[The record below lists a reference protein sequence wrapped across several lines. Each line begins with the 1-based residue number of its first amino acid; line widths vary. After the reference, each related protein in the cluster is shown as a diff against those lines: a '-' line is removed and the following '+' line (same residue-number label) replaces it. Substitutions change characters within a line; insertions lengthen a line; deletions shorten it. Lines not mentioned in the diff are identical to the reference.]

1 MGASKVETLGIAK
14 GNSFL
19 FVRRHALGAAM
30 IAFAMVG
37 CASKFKYE
45 RADELKK
52 IEEFDKKVQISLGEE
67 TPDAPADASA
77 TEKNEK
83 SEPSKVAPPPAPT
96 PKPTPPPA
104 PKKSKKPPKK
114 NAKAVEPAAP
124 AAPARRQPPLEDD
137 GGFGGRRPLKD
148 PFRVGE
154 KVVHDVTYYGVSA
167 GTLIME
173 VKPFAQVNGR
183 KSYNF
188 KFTINTS
195 SLFAKFYFV
204 DDYVNTLVDY
214 ETLVPSVYTLHVK
227 ESKQLR
233 ETRMLFEREGGKHYA
248 NFWEK
253 KVTDRDGEE
262 EKKTRWEIDEY
273 SQNVFSAIMYLRNFE
288 WKDGVG
294 YAFSVA
300 DSEEN
305 NVFRGKVVRREKL
318 KTEAGTFDAIV
329 IKPEVELKGKLKPT
343 GENLVWLSDDDRKL
357 ILRIESNIKIGTL
370 VSEIIKLDRGR
381 E

>member
-1 MGASKVETLGIAK
+1 MGMNARWIL
-14 GNSFL
+14 L
-19 FVRRHALGAAM
+19 ALV
-30 IAFAMVG
+30 FATGG
-37 CASKFKYE
+37 CASKFRYDRSE
-45 RADELKK
+45 ELKK
-52 IEEFDKKVQISLGEE
+52 IDEFDQKVQISLGEE
-67 TPDAPADASA
+67 PPEPAPGAPAGKDSAGKDAAATDASKGDASKTAGA
-77 TEKNEK
+77 TTETLKPT
-83 SEPSKVAPPPAPT
+83 PS
-96 PKPTPPPA
+96 PKPTPPP
-104 PKKSKKPPKK
+104 KKAKAPPKK
-114 NAKAVEPAAP
+114 HPKAAEASATPVPTVAH
-124 AAPARRQPPLEDD
+124 RPPLIEDEA
-137 GGFGGRRPLKD
+137 GFSGRRPLKD

-167 GTLIME
+167 GTLVME

-195 SLFAKFYFV
+195 PLFAKFYFV
-204 DDYVNTLVDY
+204 DDYVNTLVDF

-227 ESKQLR
+227 ESRQLR
-233 ETRMLFEREGGKHYA
+233 ETRMLFEQDAGKHYA

-262 EKKTRWEIDEY
+262 EKKTRWEIEEY

-288 WKDGVG
+288 WKEGVG

-370 VSEIIKLDRGR
+370 VSEIVQLDRGR